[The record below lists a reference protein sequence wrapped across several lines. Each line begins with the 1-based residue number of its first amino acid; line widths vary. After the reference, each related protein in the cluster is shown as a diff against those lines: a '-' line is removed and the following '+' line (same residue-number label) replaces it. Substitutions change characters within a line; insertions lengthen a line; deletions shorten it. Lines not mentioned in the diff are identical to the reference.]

1 MAPRSRRLPV
11 TRTGILATAL
21 AVAVTSLV
29 SAAPAAVAADVLLS
43 QGKPATESA
52 SGGANYAPR
61 NAVDGNSGTRWASKS
76 NTDPAWIR
84 VDLGASANISRVRL
98 QWDLSC
104 AKAYRVETS
113 ENDSTWTSIYT
124 TADGKGGVEDL
135 TVTGRGR
142 YVRMYGT
149 TRCRTGTS
157 YGYSLQEF
165 QVFGNSGPVDVE
177 PPSPPA
183 DLVASDIRSDSAK
196 LTWKAATDNVAVTSY
211 EIYNLGQFVKSVPAT
226 PTSTV
231 MTGLKPNVTYGFYVN
246 AKDAAGNIS
255 QASNTAEFK
264 TPPAQDDPIPPTA
277 PKNLRSPSQTANS
290 ITLNW
295 DASTD
300 NVGVTRYEV
309 YSGGAK
315 VGDSTTTSATIGGL
329 KANTEYKFTV
339 KAFDAVGNAS
349 PASNELTAR
358 TRSGGDQV
366 GAVTQIATDNDV
378 PWGLAFLPGGDG
390 IYSRRDAQDI
400 VRITPSGTKTTLGKV
415 PGVSG
420 TNGEG
425 GLLGIEL
432 SPTFAADG
440 LIYVYHTASGDNR
453 IVRAKIEGN
462 SLTGWTT
469 LLTGIPRNKFHNGG
483 RLRFGADGKLYAGTG
498 DGQNGANAQNKQNLG
513 GKVLRLNPDGS
524 APSDNPFFSEGGNA
538 RYVWTYGHRNVQG
551 LAVDSQGRMW
561 QAELGNSNM
570 DEINL
575 LQKGGNFGWPSCEG
589 TSGSCGGYVAPKK
602 TFSVGSASPSGL
614 AIVNDVLFL
623 AALRGERLYRMQIN
637 GSSVGTTTSH
647 FQGTY
652 GRLRT
657 PEPAP
662 DGSLWVTTSNGDKD
676 STAGNSNTKL
686 LKVALN

>member
-11 TRTGILATAL
+11 ARTGILATAL

-43 QGKPATESA
+43 QGKPTTESA

-61 NAVDGNSGTRWASKS
+61 NAVDGNAATRWASKS

-113 ENDSTWTSIYT
+113 ENDSSWTSVYNT
-124 TADGKGGVEDL
+124 TDGKGGVEDL
-135 TVTGRGR
+135 TVAGRGR
-142 YVRMYGT
+142 YVRVFGT

-165 QVFGNSGPVDVE
+165 QVFGNSGPVDGE
-177 PPSPPA
+177 PPSAPT
-183 DLVASDIRSDSAK
+183 DLVASDVKSDSAK
-196 LTWKAATDNVAVTSY
+196 LTWSPSTDNIAVTSY

-290 ITLNW
+290 VTLNW

-315 VGDSTTTSATIGGL
+315 VGDSTSTSATIGGL
-329 KANTEYKFTV
+329 KANTEYRFTV

-358 TRSGGDQV
+358 TKSGGDQV

-378 PWGLAFLPGGDG
+378 PWGLAFLPNGDG

-400 VRITPSGTKTTLGKV
+400 VKITPAGVKTTLGKV

-432 SPTFAADG
+432 SPTFASDG

-462 SLTGWTT
+462 ALTGWTT

-498 DGQNGANAQNKQNLG
+498 DGQNGNNAQNKQNLG
-513 GKVLRLNPDGS
+513 GKVLRLNPDGTP
-524 APSDNPFFSEGGNA
+524 PSDNPFFSEGGNA

-589 TSGSCGGYVAPKK
+589 TSGSCGGFVAPKK

-623 AALRGERLYRMQIN
+623 AALRGERLYRMQIS

>member
-1 MAPRSRRLPV
+1 MHYPPSELLVDPALSFGLPAFLAAEPGLNSGLMIAEVTSAALMSENKQLAHPASVDSTPTSANQEDHVSMACHGARRLGQMV
-11 TRTGILATAL
+11 GNLEAILGIEAL
-21 AVAVTSLV
+21 AAVQGIEFRAPLTTSPKLQQV
-29 SAAPAAVAADVLLS
+29 MAAV
-43 QGKPATESA
+43 
-52 SGGANYAPR
+52 
-61 NAVDGNSGTRWASKS
+61 
-76 NTDPAWIR
+76 
-84 VDLGASANISRVRL
+84 
-98 QWDLSC
+98 
-104 AKAYRVETS
+104 
-113 ENDSTWTSIYT
+113 
-124 TADGKGGVEDL
+124 
-135 TVTGRGR
+135 RGR
-142 YVRMYGT
+142 V
-149 TRCRTGTS
+149 
-157 YGYSLQEF
+157 
-165 QVFGNSGPVDVE
+165 
-177 PPSPPA
+177 PA
-183 DLVASDIRSDSAK
+183 LARDRFLAPDLAAATDLVASDIKSDSAK

-277 PKNLRSPSQTANS
+277 PKNLRSPAQTANS

-483 RLRFGADGKLYAGTG
+483 RLRFGVDGKLYAGTG

>member
-1 MAPRSRRLPV
+1 MAPRSRRLPA
-11 TRTGILATAL
+11 RTGILATAL
-21 AVAVTSLV
+21 AVAVSSLV
-29 SAAPAAVAADVLLS
+29 SAAPPAAAADVLLS

-61 NAVDGNSGTRWASKS
+61 NAVDGDSATRWASKS

-84 VDLGASANISRVRL
+84 VDLGTSATISRVRL

-113 ENDSTWTSIYT
+113 DNDSTWTSIHT

-142 YVRMYGT
+142 YVRVYGT

-165 QVFGNSGPVDVE
+165 QVFGNTGPVDGE
-177 PPSPPA
+177 PPSAPA
-183 DLVASDIRSDSAK
+183 NLVASDVKPDSAK
-196 LTWKAATDNVAVTSY
+196 LTWEPSTDNVAVTSY
-211 EIYNLGQFVKSVPAT
+211 EIYNLGQFVKSVPG
-226 PTSTV
+226 TSTT
-231 MTGLKPNVTYGFYVN
+231 MTDLKPNTTYGFYVN

-264 TPPAQDDPIPPTA
+264 TPPAQEDPIPPTA
-277 PKNLRSPSQTANS
+277 PKNLRSPAQTANS
-290 ITLNW
+290 VSLAW

-300 NVGVTRYEV
+300 NIGVTRYEV
-309 YSGGAK
+309 YSAGAK
-315 VGDSTTTSATIGGL
+315 VGDSTSTSATIGGL
-329 KANTEYKFTV
+329 KANTDYRFTV

-358 TRSGGDQV
+358 TKSGGDQV

-378 PWGLAFLPGGDG
+378 PWGLAFLPNGDG
-390 IYSRRDAQDI
+390 VYSRRDAQDI

-432 SPTFAADG
+432 SPTFVADG

-462 SLTGWTT
+462 TLTGWTT

-551 LAVDSQGRMW
+551 LATDSQGRMW

-570 DEINL
+570 DEVNL
-575 LQKGGNFGWPSCEG
+575 LQKGGNYGWPSCEG

-623 AALRGERLYRMQIN
+623 AALRGERLYRMQIS

-676 STAGNSNTKL
+676 STAGNSSTKL